1 MVVVEERN
9 SLVFDQL
16 PLMQRN
22 ILDEEGY
29 NDTLPISNGY
39 KPVYKWGNEK
49 HLIKQIKEFDKERK
63 TIYPL
68 IYQTSNKSKQDN
80 IRNSCTTDLVFILAC
95 RNLETDLMNEN
106 RWAMSYD
113 KILYPLVGL
122 IETCFNRAGI
132 YNWDGVFTVEE
143 FPNYGDGEQN
153 KTTDIWDAL
162 LFTTSITI
170 NGNKS
175 CINKIKF

>member
-22 ILDEEGY
+22 LPDEECY
-29 NDTLPISNGY
+29 NDTLPTSKGF
-39 KPVYKWGNEK
+39 KPIYKWGNEK
-49 HLIKQIKEFDKERK
+49 HLIKQIKEFDKENK

-68 IYQTSNKSKQDN
+68 IYQTSNSSIQDN

-95 RNLETDLMNEN
+95 RNLQTDLMNEN
-106 RWAMSYD
+106 RWAMSYE
-113 KILYPLVGL
+113 KILYPLVRL

-132 YNWDGVFTVEE
+132 YTWDGIFTVEE

-162 LFTTSITI
+162 LFKTSITI